1 MDRLRLSIR
10 NSAVPEQDCP
20 TRPVN
25 IFGSPWDVELIALGF
40 AGVSRLDD
48 FQRQLGISLKVLAE
62 RLKALVADGVL
73 ERRYQRRPERY
84 EYGLTDMGRDL
95 LPVLEAMTAWSARW
109 RPAANS
115 R

>member
-1 MDRLRLSIR
+1 
-10 NSAVPEQDCP
+10 VPEQDCP

-40 AGVSRLDD
+40 AGVSRFDD
-48 FQRQLGISLKVLAE
+48 FQRQLGISRKVLSE
-62 RLKALVADGVL
+62 RLKMLVADGLL
-73 ERRYQRRPERY
+73 ERRRYQRRPDRY
-84 EYGLTDMGRDL
+84 DYGLTDMGRDL

-109 RPAANS
+109 RPAANA